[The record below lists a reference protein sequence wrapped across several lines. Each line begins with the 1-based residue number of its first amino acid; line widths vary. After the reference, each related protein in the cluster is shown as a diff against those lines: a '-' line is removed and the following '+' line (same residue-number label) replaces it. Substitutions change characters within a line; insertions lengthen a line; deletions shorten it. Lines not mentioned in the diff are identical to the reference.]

1 MAGAFEA
8 SNELIQA
15 KAQEFKQTH
24 ETLTALIAQLKRDED
39 AMTVGSNWQGGAK
52 NAFNSFMERYYFQ
65 ADKLNDKLMQT
76 TENLIKVGSNY
87 EEHDRDYAAQVN
99 NQISSLDLP
108 PV

>member
-15 KAQEFKQTH
+15 KATEFKQTH
-24 ETLTALIAQLKRDED
+24 DMLMGKIRQLKADED
-39 AMTVGSNWQGGAK
+39 NITTGSNWKGGAAD
-52 NAFNSFMERYYFQ
+52 AFNAFMERYYFQ

-76 TENLIKVGSNY
+76 AETLIKVGSNY
-87 EEHDRDYAAQVN
+87 EEHDQDYAAQVKA
-99 NQISSLDLP
+99 QVSSLDLP